1 LPAGRAFLYSFC
13 KKTPTTALFSFLK
26 QSFTKSKLL
35 DFKNF
40 ESLACLPEGR
50 YLALSYQKLKNL

>member
-1 LPAGRAFLYSFC
+1 MKSIFSLC
-13 KKTPTTALFSFLK
+13 KKTPTTALFSFLN

-35 DFKNF
+35 GFKNF

-50 YLALSYQKLKNL
+50 YLALSYQRLEKP